1 MVYNRFAHHLRSAK
15 DFGQNLYHKAH
26 RVGSAVD
33 KGMRFAKQAYG
44 IFAPALRELGVNTS
58 HLDRAADKGFTG
70 YNQLRDRVVVQGN
83 DILNR
88 TAGRIAR
95 LT

>member
-1 MVYNRFAHHLRSAK
+1 MVFHRLAHHLRPTK
-15 DFGQNLYHKAH
+15 DFGRSLYHNAH

-44 IFAPALRELGVNTS
+44 IVAPALREFGVNTS
-58 HLDRAADKGFTG
+58 QLDGAADRGFTG
-70 YNQLRDRVVVQGN
+70 YSQLRDRVVQGS
-83 DILNR
+83 DIVHR
-88 TAGRIAR
+88 TAGRLAG

>member
-1 MVYNRFAHHLRSAK
+1 MVFHRFAHHLKSAK
-15 DFGQNLYHKAH
+15 DFGRNLYHNAH

-44 IFAPALRELGVNTS
+44 FVAPALREFGVNTS
-58 HLDRAADKGFTG
+58 QLDRAADKGFTG
-70 YNQLRDRVVVQGN
+70 YNQLRDRVVQGN
-83 DILNR
+83 EILNR
-88 TAGRIAR
+88 TAGRLAG

>member
-1 MVYNRFAHHLRSAK
+1 MVFHRFARHLKSAK
-15 DFGQNLYHKAH
+15 DFGQNLYRRAH

-44 IFAPALRELGVNTS
+44 VFAPALRELGVNTS
-58 HLDRAADKGFTG
+58 HLDRRADKAFTG
-70 YNQLRDRVVVQGN
+70 YSQLRDGVVRGN
-83 DILNR
+83 DVLGR
-88 TAGRIAR
+88 AAGQLAG